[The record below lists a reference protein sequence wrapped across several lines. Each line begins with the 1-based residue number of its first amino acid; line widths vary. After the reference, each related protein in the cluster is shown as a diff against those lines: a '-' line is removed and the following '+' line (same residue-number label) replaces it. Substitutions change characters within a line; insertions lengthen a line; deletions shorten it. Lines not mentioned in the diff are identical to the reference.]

1 MQRQMCKAKLHGV
14 TVTES
19 NLNYVGSITIDR
31 DLLEAADLIPYEWLH
46 IVNIS
51 TGDRFETY
59 VIEGERGSGVIGL
72 NGATARRGLPG
83 DKLIVMSYALF
94 SPAELLEFK
103 PRLVFVD
110 ERNRILRLD
119 ETEAAEETF
128 HTRGSEG

>member
-46 IVNIS
+46 IVNVS

-59 VIEGERGSGVIGL
+59 AIEGPRGSGVIGL
-72 NGATARRGLPG
+72 NGATARRGLQG

-94 SPAELLEFK
+94 SPAELVDFK

-110 ERNRILRLD
+110 SHNHILRLD
-119 ETEAAEETF
+119 ETEAAQETF